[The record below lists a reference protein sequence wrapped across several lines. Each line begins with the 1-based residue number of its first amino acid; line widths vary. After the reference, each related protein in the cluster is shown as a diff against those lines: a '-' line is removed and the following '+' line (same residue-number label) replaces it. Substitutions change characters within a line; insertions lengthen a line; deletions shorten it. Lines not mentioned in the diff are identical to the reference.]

1 MSAKLCTDG
10 RRCLSR
16 GCGKWGPC
24 IRAAEVRSVT
34 DLVRDVQRAQAAL
47 MSANS
52 PRLAQVFRLRLRRLA
67 DELHTRTGG
76 TLTAGPL

>member
-1 MSAKLCTDG
+1 MSAVPFPLAQGALMAHLD
-10 RRCLSR
+10 
-16 GCGKWGPC
+16 
-24 IRAAEVRSVT
+24 RANQRTVADV
-34 DLVRDVQRAQAAL
+34 VRDVQRAQSQL

-67 DELHTRTGG
+67 DELATRTGG

>member
-1 MSAKLCTDG
+1 MSQRTVA
-10 RRCLSR
+10 
-16 GCGKWGPC
+16 
-24 IRAAEVRSVT
+24 
-34 DLVRDVQRAQAAL
+34 DLVRDVQRTQSQL

-67 DELHTRTGG
+67 DELATRTGG

>member
-1 MSAKLCTDG
+1 MKL
-10 RRCLSR
+10 
-16 GCGKWGPC
+16 
-24 IRAAEVRSVT
+24 VT
-34 DLVRDVQRAQAAL
+34 RYQRTVADLVRDVQRTQSQL

-67 DELHTRTGG
+67 DELATRTGG